1 MSGACG
7 TLLPMSIAVALLVFT
22 LGLILGALAAWA
34 ALRGQT
40 PPPAQRAAPDMLP
53 VTRALE
59 QLAGQLDDMDEDRA
73 VAYSALA
80 SQVQAITRTSTRL
93 TDRTDQLISALR
105 CPQTRG
111 RWGEMQ
117 LQRVVE
123 LGGMVEHC
131 DFEVQSSALV
141 DGTRV
146 RPDMVIR
153 LSHGRSIVVD
163 AKVPFSSYLDALNTD
178 DPEEKQGYLRRHAH
192 LLRQHVDTLSAKPY
206 IEAFQPTPEFV
217 VMFVPA
223 DPFLDAGLALD
234 PELLDY
240 AFARDIVIATP
251 STLFALLR
259 TVALGWR
266 HEAMNDKA
274 KEIQRLGAELHQRL
288 GTMGEHYNRLG
299 QSLEKAVDAFN
310 STLASMDTRVLVT
323 ARKLEELGVPARTT
337 RGRPTSPQQISASP
351 RHAASEPVRPG
362 DSPVS

>member
-1 MSGACG
+1 MSTAA
-7 TLLPMSIAVALLVFT
+7 TLTVFI
-22 LGLILGALAAWA
+22 LGLALGALAGYA
-34 ALRGQT
+34 ARRGQT
-40 PPPAQRAAPDMLP
+40 PPPPQPAPADMTP

-59 QLAGQLDDMDEDRA
+59 RLAGQLDDMDEDRA

-105 CPQTRG
+105 SPQTRG

-131 DFEVQSSALV
+131 DFDTQSSTLV

-153 LSHGRSIVVD
+153 LSEGRSIVVD
-163 AKVPFSSYLDALNTD
+163 AKVPFASYLDALNTD

-223 DPFLDAGLALD
+223 DPFLDAGLAID

-251 STLFALLR
+251 TTLFALLR

-274 KEIQRLGAELHQRL
+274 KEIQRLGAELYQRL
-288 GTMGEHYNRLG
+288 GTMGEHYNRVG

-310 STLASMDTRVLVT
+310 STLASMDTRVMVT
-323 ARKLEELGVPARTT
+323 ARKLDEMGVPSRTT
-337 RGRPTSPQQISASP
+337 RGRVAPLSQISASP
-351 RHAASEPVRPG
+351 RHAAEEAGAPDALPGATRPPTE
-362 DSPVS
+362 SR

>member
-1 MSGACG
+1 MSGGCG
-7 TLLPMSIAVALLVFT
+7 TLLAMSTVATLTVFI
-22 LGLILGALAAWA
+22 LGLALGAAAAWL
-34 ALRGQT
+34 ALRGRPAAA
-40 PPPAQRAAPDMLP
+40 PPPDTAPI
-53 VTRALE
+53 TRALE
-59 QLAGQLDDMDEDRA
+59 RLAGQLDDMDEDRA

-80 SQVQAITRTSTRL
+80 SQVQAITRTSARL

-105 CPQTRG
+105 SPQTRG
-111 RWGEMQ
+111 RWGEIQ

-131 DFEVQSSALV
+131 DFDTQATTLI

-153 LSHGRSIVVD
+153 LSGGRAIVVD
-163 AKVPFSSYLDALNTD
+163 AKVPFSSYLEALNTD
-178 DPEEKQGYLRRHAH
+178 DPEEKQAYLRRHAH

-206 IEAFQPTPEFV
+206 VEAFQPTPEFV

-240 AFARDIVIATP
+240 AFSRDVVLATP
-251 STLFALLR
+251 TSLFALLR

-274 KEIQRLGAELHQRL
+274 KEIQRLGAELYQRL
-288 GTMGEHYNRLG
+288 ATMGEHYNRLG
-299 QSLEKAVDAFN
+299 ASLEKAVESFN
-310 STLASMDTRVLVT
+310 ATLASLDSRVMVT
-323 ARKLEELGVPARTT
+323 ARRLDEMGVPARTT
-337 RGRPTSPQQISASP
+337 RGRLPETPRVTAAP
-351 RHAASEPVRPG
+351 RHAADPER
-362 DSPVS
+362 